1 MNRLRFSI
9 GNITPN
15 VIDSVRQYLS
25 KSLALRREIGDKM
38 QMITSL
44 VSMSAI
50 AMYIGDA
57 HGAVKLV
64 SAAL

>member
-1 MNRLRFSI
+1 M
-9 GNITPN
+9 
-15 VIDSVRQYLS
+15 IDSVRQYLS